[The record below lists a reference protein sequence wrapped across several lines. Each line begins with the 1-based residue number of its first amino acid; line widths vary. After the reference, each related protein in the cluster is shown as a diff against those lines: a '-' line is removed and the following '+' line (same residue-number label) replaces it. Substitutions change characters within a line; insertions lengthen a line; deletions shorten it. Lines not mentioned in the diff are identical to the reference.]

1 MTLTFSCP
9 PRYMYFPGKIE
20 SPLCITRPRKKQFVL
35 IKLGELTEQQSHSEG
50 SPTKTFQHKT
60 SKSYFAFL
68 KSMQLEMKDPESIHS
83 FNTEAVIGN

>member
-9 PRYMYFPGKIE
+9 PWYFAGKIE
-20 SPLCITRPRKKQFVL
+20 SPLYITRPRKKQFVL

-68 KSMQLEMKDPESIHS
+68 KSIHS
-83 FNTEAVIGN
+83 FNIEAVIGN